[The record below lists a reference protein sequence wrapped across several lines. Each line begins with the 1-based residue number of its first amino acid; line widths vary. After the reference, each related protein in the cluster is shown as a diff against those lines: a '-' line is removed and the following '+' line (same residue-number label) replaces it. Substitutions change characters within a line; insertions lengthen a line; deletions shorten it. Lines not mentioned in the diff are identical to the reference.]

1 MSMSALSLKTPID
14 SEIDRGLSFLKW
26 KELQRYAVKGF
37 NEKLELT
44 FDERDASI
52 LRVDYSI
59 IDDLLPGDSL
69 YIHPR
74 YGVAQARAAAFSK
87 AKKHGWA
94 VMTRKDYENDIPGI
108 RVFRIA

>member
-1 MSMSALSLKTPID
+1 MSASSLKTPIE

-26 KELQRYAVKGF
+26 KELQRYVVKGF
-37 NEKLELT
+37 YEEMDLT
-44 FDERDASI
+44 FDGRDASI

-74 YGVAQARAAAFSK
+74 YGIAQARATAFGK

-108 RVFRIA
+108 RIFRIA